1 MFCILK
7 IQPNSGKAKPGEI
20 CVNSVKTYLAGV
32 QSFFEY
38 NDIVLNWKKIIKY
51 CPEQVTNN
59 LRAYTKEEIVKLQS
73 LADLRDRCFILLMAS
88 TGMRVGAFKTLR
100 KKHLKKLDDGNIAVG
115 YLINILIKYKDK
127 LRINIADAFLRILE
141 NVNLEKSQI
150 NQIENFFSTLN
161 NPRYNERLEKTKQ
174 KRIPY

>member
-1 MFCILK
+1 
-7 IQPNSGKAKPGEI
+7 
-20 CVNSVKTYLAGV
+20 
-32 QSFFEY
+32 
-38 NDIVLNWKKIIKY
+38 
-51 CPEQVTNN
+51 
-59 LRAYTKEEIVKLQS
+59 
-73 LADLRDRCFILLMAS
+73 MAS

-100 KKHLKKLDDGNIAVG
+100 EKHLKKLDDGNIAVG

-161 NPRYNERLEKTKQ
+161 NLHYNERLEKTKQ